1 MTVYEIIQ
9 KKEQQVDR
17 LTREIAALRAAARM
31 LEESQSAELEP
42 AGSLSEVAT
51 GDARMSERKSLRQFP

>member
-9 KKEQQVDR
+9 QKEQQVER

-31 LEESQSAELEP
+31 LEDNQSTELE
-42 AGSLSEVAT
+42 AVRAFSETRVT
-51 GDARMSERKSLRQFP
+51 KSEQKTLRQFP